1 MYIDNKGRG
10 KEYTTTAKQWTVL
23 VHSMAYEEPDLV
35 AKTEAVLKSLRK
47 KDDKN
52 LIANTEM
59 YLRLGYR
66 LLEAVYHGARVT
78 ALMAE

>member
-1 MYIDNKGRG
+1 MLDYGMRG
-10 KEYTTTAKQWTVL
+10 TPYKTTAKQWTVL

-66 LLEAVYHGARVT
+66 TLEAIYHGARVT

>member
-1 MYIDNKGRG
+1 MLDYGMRG

-35 AKTEAVLKSLRK
+35 AKTEAVLRSLKK

-78 ALMAE
+78 ALMTE